1 MNEVLKQSVGID
13 ISMES
18 FSVAFCA
25 IDIHQKVSVKA
36 SKKFKNT
43 PLGFKLFM
51 EWVSKHNQTGLRTTF
66 TMEATGVYYEQLA
79 WFLHLEHLEVVVL
92 LPNKARKYMQA
103 IGIKTKNDKI
113 DAIGLGRMG
122 AEQALDKWEPISES
136 AFQLRS
142 LTREN
147 EELQEVRTRIKN
159 QLHAIKHARFNNA
172 RMVKRLKARLKQLE
186 QHVKQVK
193 KDIEV
198 LINSDQ
204 KLKAKVDKIIPI
216 KGLGLLTIA
225 TVIAETN
232 GFALIRNQR
241 QLVSYAGY
249 DVVENQSGTHFGKT
263 KMSKKGNS
271 HLRRALHMP
280 AFSAVNHHS
289 PAFSNLYHR
298 LRGNGKFKMQ
308 AYVAVQ
314 KKLLT
319 LIYTL
324 WKNDS
329 VYDPDYHLKAQMD
342 WEETTKRKQPIKV
355 VGGSAN
361 QPTYAR

>member
-1 MNEVLKQSVGID
+1 MSEILKQSVGID

-18 FSVAFCA
+18 FAVAFCV
-25 IDIHQKVSVKA
+25 IDLQQKVNVKA

-43 PLGFKLFM
+43 PLGYKLFL
-51 EWVSKHNQTGLRTTF
+51 EWVSKHKQTGIPITF

-79 WFLHLEHLEVVVL
+79 WFLHLEQLELAVL
-92 LPNKARKYMQA
+92 LPNKAKSYMRGV
-103 IGIKTKNDKI
+103 GIKTKNDKI
-113 DAIGLGRMG
+113 DAMGLGRMG

-136 AFQLRS
+136 AYQLRS

-147 EELQEVRTRIKN
+147 EELQQVRTRIKN
-159 QLHAIKHARFNNA
+159 QLHAIKHAQFNNA

-186 QHVKQVK
+186 HHIKQVK
-193 KDIEV
+193 NDIEE
-198 LINSDQ
+198 LIKADQ

-225 TVIAETN
+225 TIIAETN
-232 GFALIRNQR
+232 GFALIRNQQ

-249 DVVENQSGTHFGKT
+249 DVVENQSGSHLGKT

-271 HLRRALHMP
+271 HIRRALHMP
-280 AFSAVNHHS
+280 AFSAVSHHS
-289 PAFSNLYHR
+289 PAFSNLFHR
-298 LRGNGKFKMQ
+298 LRGNGKLKMQ

-329 VYDPDYHLKAQMD
+329 VYDPDFHLKAQMD
-342 WEETTKRKQPIKV
+342 FEEASERKRPIKV
-355 VGGSAN
+355 VGGLAN
-361 QPTYAR
+361 